1 MSNKTTPVTPG
12 EKNVERRFTLQ
23 TNADNMQGVEL
34 REVDGVRRVEGYAAV
49 FNSETNIAER
59 FAEVIAP
66 GAFEGRLADNVVA
79 CVNHNSGQPLA
90 KVGAGLSLSVD
101 SRGLKYG
108 FDVPDTTT
116 GRDLIELMKRGI
128 VSGSSFA
135 FTVEAE
141 NWERR
146 DGDLDLR
153 TIEKVGRLID
163 VSAVTTG
170 AYPEASV
177 ALRSQDDF
185 NGDLN
190 DSNTLMDL
198 DPLKEDEEPSTPLET
213 SERGEN
219 DLLRPSARAFLI
231 RAKLNSLTSQNTKT

>member
-1 MSNKTTPVTPG
+1 MSNKNTPLTPS
-12 EKNVERRFTLQ
+12 EKNVERRFTLL
-23 TNADNMQGVEL
+23 TDSDNIDGVEL

-49 FNSETNIAER
+49 FNSETNIGER

-79 CVNHNSGQPLA
+79 ALNHNTGQPLA

-108 FDVPDTTT
+108 FDVPDTST
-116 GRDLIELMKRGI
+116 GRDLVELMRRGI

-135 FTVEAE
+135 FTVESD

-146 DGDLDLR
+146 ENGLDLR

-170 AYPEASV
+170 AYSEASV

-185 NGDLN
+185 NDLLN
-190 DSNTLMDL
+190 DSNKLVDL
-198 DPLKEDEEPSTPLET
+198 DPIKEGKEPPTPLET
-213 SERGEN
+213 LERGDN
-219 DLLRPSARAFLI
+219 DLTRHSARAFLI
-231 RAKLNSLTSQNTKT
+231 RAKLNCLTSQKQKK

>member
-1 MSNKTTPVTPG
+1 MSNKNTPATPG
-12 EKNVERRFTLQ
+12 EKNVERRFTLL
-23 TNADNMQGVEL
+23 NEAENFPGVEL

-49 FNSETNIAER
+49 FNSETTIAER

-66 GAFEGRLADNVVA
+66 GAFEGRLSDNVVA
-79 CVNHNSGQPLA
+79 ALNHNAGQPLA

-108 FDVPDTTT
+108 FDVPDTST

-146 DGDLDLR
+146 DDNLDLR
-153 TIEKVGRLID
+153 TIEKIGRLID

-170 AYPEASV
+170 AYAEASV

-185 NGDLN
+185 NDALS
-190 DSNTLMDL
+190 DSNELVDL
-198 DPLKEDEEPSTPLET
+198 DPIKEVKEPPTPLKT
-213 SERGEN
+213 NERGEN
-219 DLLRPSARAFLI
+219 DLTRHSARAFLI
-231 RAKLNSLTSQNTKT
+231 RAKYKV